1 MDLNRRIRTLRLR
14 RGMTGM
20 ELARRSGVSPSYVSL
35 IEHGEKTPSEDVAV
49 RIARALGDREDVY
62 RVWAATARMNEA
74 TRQAVW
80 RLRGADRERQ
90 LLSRTTPPRSGEVE
104 LENSSGR
111 ASGAGAPAG
120 FIEVMRRPG
129 RPRVAEPF
137 EFPVSHEL
145 ADDRQ
150 TPMLRIPILSPG
162 AAPFGDPPPPEDIEA
177 LVALDARLLDRS
189 SAAGLVALRVD
200 EANGREVATWL
211 RPHDLV
217 VLERRP
223 HEFDP
228 ALLHAFLLPEGLRLA
243 RAALAPGLL
252 VLLPDASRA
261 DPPLILPLGATQSVE
276 QLLYGTVIWSSR
288 LWPAP

>member
-1 MDLNRRIRTLRLR
+1 
-14 RGMTGM
+14 MTGM

-80 RLRGADRERQ
+80 RLRGAEREIQ
-90 LLSRTTPPRSGEVE
+90 HLSRMTPLRGGEVD
-104 LENSSGR
+104 LEGSLGG
-111 ASGAGAPAG
+111 ASGAGAAG
-120 FIEVMRRPG
+120 SFVEAMRRPG

-137 EFPVSHEL
+137 EFPVSPEL
-145 ADDRQ
+145 ADDQRAP
-150 TPMLRIPILSPG
+150 TLRIPLLAPG
-162 AAPFGDPPPPEDIEA
+162 AAPAGDPPPQEDIEA

-189 SAAGLVALRVD
+189 SAGGLVALRVD
-200 EANGREVATWL
+200 ETNGREVASWL

-223 HEFDP
+223 REFDP

-243 RAALAPGLL
+243 RATLAPGLL
-252 VLLPDASRA
+252 VLLPDASRT
-261 DPPLILPLGATQSVE
+261 DPVLTLPLGADQPLE
-276 QLLYGTVIWSSR
+276 RRLYGTVIWSSR
-288 LWPAP
+288 LWPGP